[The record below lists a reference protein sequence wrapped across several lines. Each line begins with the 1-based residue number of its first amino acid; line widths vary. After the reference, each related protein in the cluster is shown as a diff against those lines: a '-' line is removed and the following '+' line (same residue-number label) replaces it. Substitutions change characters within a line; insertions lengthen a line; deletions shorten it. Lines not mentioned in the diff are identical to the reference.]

1 MIFMEYC
8 NVCEK
13 EIDEPREHI
22 DSKEHKDNLDRLNR
36 LFKDKVYEDDRVGIN
51 P

>member
-1 MIFMEYC
+1 MEYC

-13 EIDEPREHI
+13 EIDDPQEHI
-22 DSKEHKDNLDRLNR
+22 NTNEHKENLERLSK
-36 LFKDKVYEDDRVGIN
+36 LFKDKIYEDDRVGIK